1 MPKVIDMTPSWGGLL
16 PGMLAAHAELSRND
30 YGRSVSWFEELAGL
44 QKEFDKM
51 AEAAD
56 RWNDYCKSLREEEE
70 EEEDT
75 YHWPEPSETS
85 TAAF

>member
-1 MPKVIDMTPSWGGLL
+1 MPKVIDMTPSWGALVR
-16 PGMLAAHAELSRND
+16 GMLAAHAEISRND
-30 YGRSVSWFEELAGL
+30 YGQVKEGADL

-56 RWNDYCKSLREEEE
+56 RWNEHCKSLREE

>member
-16 PGMLAAHAELSRND
+16 PGMLAAYAELSRND
-30 YGRSVSWFEELAGL
+30 RMKELAGL
-44 QKEFDKM
+44 EKEFDKM

-70 EEEDT
+70 EEDT
-75 YHWPEPSETS
+75 YHWPEPRETS

>member
-1 MPKVIDMTPSWGGLL
+1 MPKVIDMTPTWGGLVR
-16 PGMLAAHAELSRND
+16 GMLAAHAEMSRND
-30 YGRSVSWFEELAGL
+30 YGQVEELAGL
-44 QKEFDKM
+44 EKEFDKM

-70 EEEDT
+70 DT
-75 YHWPEPSETS
+75 YHWPEPRETS